1 MSDPEFTHL
10 FLKML
15 ASPEKLQDDL
25 SKIELFVSL
34 MYDKTSVYDK
44 VNDVRKHLFT
54 KKGRMLEA
62 IPPTQAALF
71 EHTKRA
77 ILQAFIWREALIPPP
92 EFPDPG
98 NWGWEQVYGMYCLF
112 ELHSQMHPRSALNP

>member
-1 MSDPEFTHL
+1 MSFLFNAGEKKYWEVWMSDPEFTHL
-10 FLKML
+10 SLKML

-62 IPPTQAALF
+62 IPTTQAAFL

-77 ILQAFIWREALIPPP
+77 ILQAFIWKEALIPQP
-92 EFPDPG
+92 EIPDPA
-98 NWGWEQVYGMYCLF
+98 
-112 ELHSQMHPRSALNP
+112 S